1 MLRVGLTGGI
11 ASGKSTAGKILHD
24 LGAAVFDADA
34 IVAELYAP
42 GAAGSR
48 AVAELFG
55 GDVLAPDG
63 SAAKAVLA
71 RLAFSDPDARRR
83 LEAAIHPLVVA
94 EIRRRFA
101 QAERAGAAVAVA
113 EASQIFEGGYAKEF
127 DRVVVVASPDA
138 ARGARA
144 AARGVPAEELRRR
157 SAAQIAPAEARVL
170 ADDVVE
176 NAGSPEEL
184 KEEVAAL
191 YARWI
196 RSSAASAR

>member
-1 MLRVGLTGGI
+1 VLKIGLTGGI

-24 LGAAVFDADA
+24 LGAAVFDADT
-34 IVAELYAP
+34 IVAGLYAAGAP
-42 GAAGSR
+42 GAR
-48 AVAELFG
+48 AVEKLFG
-55 GDVLAPDG
+55 SETLAADG
-63 SAAKAVLA
+63 SVAKPALA
-71 RLAFSDPDARRR
+71 RLVFDDPVARRR

-101 QAERAGAAVAVA
+101 DAEDGGAAVGVA

-127 DRVVVVASPDA
+127 DRVVVVAAPDGV
-138 ARGARA
+138 RRERA
-144 AARGVPAEELRRR
+144 LARGVPAGELGRR
-157 SAAQIAPAEARVL
+157 SAAQIPPAEARAL

-196 RSSAASAR
+196 RAGATSAR